1 MRIAL
6 AQINSTVGDLQ
17 GNQQKIMAFVER
29 ARNLKADLVVFPE
42 MAVCGYPPEDLVL
55 KPHFIAD
62 NIKAM
67 RSLKQCSRGINIAV
81 GFVDRDSAG
90 HIFNAAAVLSHG
102 KIAGIYH
109 KQHLPNYGVFDDR
122 RYFVRGEDNPLF
134 QIGDVR
140 IGLSICED
148 IWPKDGTHILQSK
161 RGAGI
166 LINMSGSP
174 YDIGKL
180 EVRQRLLARRAK
192 ESGAFIFYVNLVGGQ
207 DEIVFD
213 GGSCVYSPGGKE
225 LSAAR
230 LFEEDLLVVDVKA
243 PVSSRR
249 KKNEK
254 GLVVLSCGGNEERPA
269 VSPYTRPKSERV
281 ERIYK
286 ALVLGTK
293 DYIAKNGFKKVVIGL
308 SGGIDS
314 SLVAC
319 VAVDAIGPENVVA
332 VSMPSQYT
340 SAGTYAD
347 ARGVAENLGIGF
359 YEIPLKP
366 TFEAYREA
374 LKDVFKGLPEGV
386 AEENLQARIRGNYL
400 MALSNKHGW
409 LVLTTGNKS
418 EMAVGYCTLYGDMSG
433 GFAVI
438 KDIYKTRV
446 YELVRYRNALAGK
459 AVVPQSVLDRAP
471 SAELRPNQTDQDSLP
486 AYAVLD
492 EILMESIEKHGSF
505 KQILK
510 KVNDP
515 DVVRKVLRLVD
526 QSEYKR
532 RQAPPGV
539 KITPRAFGKDWRL
552 PITNKYREY

>member
-6 AQINSTVGDLQ
+6 AQINTTVGDLS
-17 GNQQKIMAFVER
+17 GNRQKILGLISQAK
-29 ARNLKADLVVFPE
+29 NLAVDLVVFPE
-42 MAVCGYPPEDLVL
+42 MTLCGYPPEDLVL
-55 KPHFIAD
+55 KPHFVAD
-62 NIKAM
+62 NIKFLH
-67 RSLKQCSRGINIAV
+67 SLKTHSRGISVAV
-81 GFVDRDSAG
+81 GFVDRDRSG
-90 HIFNAAAVLSHG
+90 QLFNAAAVLSGG

-109 KQHLPNYGVFDDR
+109 KHHLPNYGVFDER
-122 RYFVRGEDNPLF
+122 RYFVRGEQNPVF

-148 IWPKDGTHILQSK
+148 IWPEN
-161 RGAGI
+161 GAHAFQIQQGVDV

-180 EVRQRLLARRAK
+180 EVRHKLLSRRAK
-192 ESGAFIFYVNLVGGQ
+192 EAQAFVFYVNLVGGQ

-213 GGSCVYSPGGKE
+213 GGSCVYSPDGKV
-225 LSAAR
+225 LSTAC
-230 LFEEDLLVVDVKA
+230 LFEEDFLVTDVVL
-243 PVSSRR
+243 PRLSRR
-249 KKNEK
+249 RKPGKD
-254 GLVVLSCGGNEERPA
+254 VIVLTCGNGRQKPP
-269 VSPYTRPKSERV
+269 VPRQMQPKSEKI

-286 ALVLGTK
+286 ALVLGTR
-293 DYIAKNGFKKVVIGL
+293 DYMAKNGFQKAVIGL

-319 VAVDAIGPENVVA
+319 IAVDAIGSKNVIG

-347 ARGVAENLGIGF
+347 ARTVAENFGIQF
-359 YEIPLKP
+359 CEIPLKP
-366 TFEAYREA
+366 TFEAY
-374 LKDVFKGLPEGV
+374 LKTLSGVFQGLPENV

-438 KDIYKTRV
+438 KDVYKTRV
-446 YELVRYRNALAGK
+446 YELARYRNALAGQK
-459 AVVPQSVLDRAP
+459 IIPQSVLDRPP
-471 SAELRPNQTDQDSLP
+471 SAELKFNQTDQDFLP
-486 AYAVLD
+486 AYEILD
-492 EILMESIEKHGSF
+492 EILIDYIERQRSF

-510 KVNDP
+510 KAQSSELVQR
-515 DVVRKVLRLVD
+515 VFRLVD

-552 PITNKYREY
+552 PITNKYKEY

>member
-6 AQINSTVGDLQ
+6 AQINTTVGDLK
-17 GNQQKIMAFVER
+17 GNSEKIIANIER
-29 ARNLKADLVVFPE
+29 AKRLGVDCVVFPE
-42 MAVCGYPPEDLVL
+42 MTLCGYPPEDLVL

-62 NIKAM
+62 NIKVL
-67 RSLKQCSRGINIAV
+67 RSLKRHSRGINAVV
-81 GFVDRDSAG
+81 GFVDRDSSG
-90 HIFNAAAVLSHG
+90 RIFNAAAVLSDG

-122 RYFVRGEDNPLF
+122 RYFVRGENNPVF
-134 QIGDVR
+134 QFGKLR

-148 IWPKDGTHILQSK
+148 IWPDDGTHIEQAK
-161 RGAGI
+161 RGADI
-166 LINMSGSP
+166 LLNMSGSP

-180 EVRQRLLARRAK
+180 EIRQKLLARRAK
-192 ESGAFIFYVNLVGGQ
+192 EAQAFVFYVNLVGGQ

-213 GGSCVYSPGGKE
+213 GGSCAYSPKGNV
-225 LSAAR
+225 LASAR
-230 LFEEDLLVVDVKA
+230 LFEEDLLVLDVDSSV
-243 PVSSRR
+243 VS
-249 KKNEK
+249 KKKRDKNVAALFSGKEGK
-254 GLVVLSCGGNEERPA
+254 KPGVSAQVRPA
-269 VSPYTRPKSERV
+269 SEKI
-281 ERIYK
+281 ERIYQ
-286 ALVLGTK
+286 ALVLGTR
-293 DYIAKNGFKKVVIGL
+293 DYVLKNGFKKVVVGL

-319 VAVDAIGPENVVA
+319 IAADAIGRENVVG

-347 ARGVAENLGIGF
+347 ARRVAENLKIGF
-359 YEIPLKP
+359 HEIPLNP
-366 TFEAYREA
+366 TFDAYRVA

-400 MALSNKHGW
+400 MALSNKQGW

-446 YELVRYRNALAGK
+446 YELSRYRNAIEGGQ
-459 AVVPQSVLDRAP
+459 VIPQSVLDRAP
-471 SAELRPNQTDQDSLP
+471 SAELKANQTDQDSLP
-486 AYAVLD
+486 PYDVLD
-492 EILMESIEKHGSF
+492 EILMDYIERHRSF

-510 KVNDP
+510 HIKEPQTVQ
-515 DVVRKVLRLVD
+515 RVLRLVD